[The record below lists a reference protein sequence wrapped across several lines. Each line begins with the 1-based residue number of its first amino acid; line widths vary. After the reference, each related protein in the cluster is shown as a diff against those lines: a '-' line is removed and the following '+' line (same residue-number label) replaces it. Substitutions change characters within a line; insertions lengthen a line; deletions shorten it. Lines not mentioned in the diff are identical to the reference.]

1 MKPHA
6 SDTPRQLAV
15 WACLVVLLGITV
27 GTSFLNLGTWN
38 MMVNLGIAVVKALLV
53 AVFFMHLGRA
63 HALLRLASAVPVAI
77 LAILFVLA
85 HGDYASRAKVPAA
98 WQAPPRE
105 ASAGK

>member
-6 SDTPRQLAV
+6 SDTPRQLGV
-15 WACLVVLLGITV
+15 WACLVVLLAITI
-27 GTSFLNLGTWN
+27 GTSFLHLGTWN
-38 MMVNLGIAVVKALLV
+38 MVINLAIAVLKALLV

-85 HGDYASRAKVPAA
+85 HGDYASRIKVPAA
-98 WQAPPRE
+98 WQVPPRE
-105 ASAGK
+105 ASTGR